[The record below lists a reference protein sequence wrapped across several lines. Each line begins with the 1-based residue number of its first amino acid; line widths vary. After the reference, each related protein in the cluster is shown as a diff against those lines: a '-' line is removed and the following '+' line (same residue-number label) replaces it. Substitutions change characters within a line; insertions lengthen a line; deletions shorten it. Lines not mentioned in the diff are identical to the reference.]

1 MQQQDLIAASG
12 IALAS
17 AAFLFLASFAFS
29 AWLQKRAL
37 IWVGHRFLDIRVEGR
52 VFLACFIGGLLGW
65 GAAAFF
71 SDFGADFLAYTA
83 FLLAVWPFLHLWV
96 KEQATNEQLST
107 KAGALLSATSAIVSA
122 AIISLVWLVLKLI
135 VISGWMSFLGVLIYN
150 Q

>member
-1 MQQQDLIAASG
+1 MQQQDFLAAGG

-17 AAFLFLASFAFS
+17 TVFVFLASFAFS

-52 VFLACFIGGLLGW
+52 VFLACFVGGLLGS
-65 GAAAFF
+65 GAAVFF
-71 SDFGADFLAYTA
+71 NNFGAEFLAYTA

-96 KEQATNEQLST
+96 KEQASNEQLST
-107 KAGALLSATSAIVSA
+107 KAGALLSLTSAIVSA
-122 AIISLVWLVLKLI
+122 AIISLVWLVLYLI
-135 VISGWMSFLGVLIYN
+135 VILGGLSFLGVLIYN

>member
-1 MQQQDLIAASG
+1 MQLQDFIATGG

-29 AWLQKRAL
+29 AWLQQRAL
-37 IWVGHRFLDIRVEGR
+37 TWVGHRFLDIRVEGR
-52 VFLACFIGGLLGW
+52 VFLACFVGGLLGT
-65 GAAAFF
+65 GAAMLFF
-71 SDFGADFLAYTA
+71 TFDADLLACAA

-107 KAGALLSATSAIVSA
+107 KVGALLSLTSAIVSA
-122 AIISLVWLVLKLI
+122 AIISLAWLVFYLI
-135 VISGWMSFLGVLIYN
+135 VILGGLSFLGVLIYN